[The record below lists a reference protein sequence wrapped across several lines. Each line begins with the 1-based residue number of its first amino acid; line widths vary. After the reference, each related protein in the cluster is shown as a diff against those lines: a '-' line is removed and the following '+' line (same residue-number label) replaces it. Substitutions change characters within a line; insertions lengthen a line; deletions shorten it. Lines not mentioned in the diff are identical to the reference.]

1 MGHVKDIIYGG
12 IVKRNAMVRYEYE
25 RFVMEHIEEHN
36 RKRLLHWKVLWKLN
50 WHYRIKKNEEP
61 LLYKDVPEKRVEVRQ
76 SADAQLQ
83 VPESAILNRP
93 KPYHFALGLLHYDVI
108 SFDVFDTL
116 LFRPFQHPA
125 DLFNIIGKRLNYPAV
140 FTGFKQGRYEAER
153 EARNQLE
160 NDLGIREVNI
170 YEIYDQVERKLGID
184 KEKGIEAEIKAEQ
197 DYLFA
202 NPYMKIVYNILRSQG
217 KTIVLTSDM
226 YIPGRIME
234 KLIRKCGYDGFEH
247 LYVSCDYRC
256 NKTSGE
262 LFRRV
267 LQDYPDKKI
276 VHIGDNQA
284 ADIAGAK
291 KAGLEARYYK
301 NVNEAGKAYRPDWM
315 AELTGSAYTG
325 LINAYIHNG
334 LNKYPFFYEYGFI
347 YGGVYVLGFC
357 EWIRK
362 RVKEEQIDK
371 LIFLSRDGDISQK
384 IYNKYFESIPNDY
397 IFWSRMANLKYLIEI
412 NQDAFIDRV
421 IKQKA
426 LGTLDVELSSIFEC
440 FSIKADENIL
450 MKYGLYPNSVLCR
463 ENMEAFKRFI
473 KDNWEMI
480 CRNYEEEKILVRDE
494 VKAIIGSSKKIAV
507 IDVGWTGSGPLGFK
521 HFVNTNISPDIEIKC
536 WMAGGAGG
544 YGSGVSVLP
553 YYMDGTLESYLFSPF
568 HNKRNAQ
575 IHVSENVAVVN
586 NAVFEL
592 FTQTQYPSFR
602 GMTVQG
608 EYVFD
613 IPENENYEMIAQIHK
628 GIIDFCELYRK
639 TFSIDTYLYNISGF
653 DAYRPFAK
661 LAFNKQFF
669 ERNFR
674 NVVFGYGLSGDN
686 IHQCI
691 ETIGKR
697 VEHYY
702 ANIRKGK

>member
-371 LIFLSRDGDISQK
+371 LIFLSRDGDIYQK

-426 LGTLDVELSSIFEC
+426 LGTLDVELSSIFEGC
-440 FSIKADENIL
+440 SL
-450 MKYGLYPNSVLCR
+450 
-463 ENMEAFKRFI
+463 
-473 KDNWEMI
+473 
-480 CRNYEEEKILVRDE
+480 
-494 VKAIIGSSKKIAV
+494 
-507 IDVGWTGSGPLGFK
+507 
-521 HFVNTNISPDIEIKC
+521 
-536 WMAGGAGG
+536 
-544 YGSGVSVLP
+544 
-553 YYMDGTLESYLFSPF
+553 
-568 HNKRNAQ
+568 
-575 IHVSENVAVVN
+575 
-586 NAVFEL
+586 
-592 FTQTQYPSFR
+592 
-602 GMTVQG
+602 
-608 EYVFD
+608 
-613 IPENENYEMIAQIHK
+613 
-628 GIIDFCELYRK
+628 
-639 TFSIDTYLYNISGF
+639 
-653 DAYRPFAK
+653 
-661 LAFNKQFF
+661 
-669 ERNFR
+669 
-674 NVVFGYGLSGDN
+674 
-686 IHQCI
+686 
-691 ETIGKR
+691 
-697 VEHYY
+697 
-702 ANIRKGK
+702 